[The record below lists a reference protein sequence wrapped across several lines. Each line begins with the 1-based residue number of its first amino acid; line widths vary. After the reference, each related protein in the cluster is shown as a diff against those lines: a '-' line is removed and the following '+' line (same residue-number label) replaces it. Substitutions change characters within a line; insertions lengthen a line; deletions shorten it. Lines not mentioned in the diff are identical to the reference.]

1 MCFFLNFIHF
11 RPYFYQMSQQNLL
24 TWYNQNK
31 RDLPWRST
39 REPYKIWISE
49 IILQQTRV
57 DQGYNY
63 YLKFIDEFPTIKI
76 LAEASQEQIL
86 KLWQGLGYY
95 SRARNMHQTAKIIHF
110 NLNGKFPENSA
121 DLQKLKGIGPYTAAA
136 IASFAFNEAVAVL
149 DGNVFRVLSRIF
161 DENTP
166 INSHLGKKLFSNLAQ
181 DFLNPLYPDSHNQAI
196 MELGAMVCKPQNP
209 DCHNCP
215 LQTICLA
222 YQNKSYKSLPIK
234 EKKLKVKSRYL
245 YYMFFEFNGKTL
257 IRKRVSGDI
266 WEGLYDLP
274 CIDSDSQID
283 EIEIFERISELAPNQ
298 PKIEKIFTLK
308 HQLTHRSL
316 FAEFYKI
323 ELNHE
328 ILAFQDSFWLDLE
341 LLKSFPASR
350 LFEKFQQSINLH
362 HS

>member
-1 MCFFLNFIHF
+1 
-11 RPYFYQMSQQNLL
+11 MSQQNLL
-24 TWYNQNK
+24 NWYHQNK

-39 REPYKIWISE
+39 RNPYKIWLSE

-57 DQGYNY
+57 EQGLNY
-63 YLKFIDEFPTIKI
+63 FLKFVEEFPSIKI
-76 LAEASQEQIL
+76 LAEASQDQIL

-110 NLNGKFPENSA
+110 DFNGKFPENSS

-166 INSHLGKKLFSNLAQ
+166 INSHAGKKLFSKLAQ
-181 DFLNPLYPDSHNQAI
+181 DFLNPLYPSAHNQAI
-196 MELGAMVCKPQNP
+196 MELGALVCKPQNP
-209 DCHNCP
+209 DCPNCP

-222 YQNKSYKSLPIK
+222 YQNKTYKNLPVK

-245 YYMFFEFNGKTL
+245 YYLYFEFNGKLL

-266 WEGLYDLP
+266 WEGLFDLP
-274 CIDSDSQID
+274 CLDSDSIID
-283 EIEIFERISELAPNQ
+283 EIEIFRGISDLAPHQ
-298 PKIEKIFTLK
+298 SKIEKIYTLK
-308 HQLTHRSL
+308 HQLTHRTL

-323 ELNHE
+323 ELN
-328 ILAFQDSFWLDLE
+328 QDIQPMQDCFWVDLE